1 MNPTPGMRRRRLPT
15 FVETYTRDL
24 KAEDLQRLFTR
35 DTREAYRFFAR
46 HIDVT
51 GLDKLPWHRRTLAH
65 AKLLFLAFSMKLSPA
80 RHVVYEAEN
89 PAGQPFDEQGLESA
103 LVVNRRSDIS
113 AIGAAVVRAV
123 EAHTADTRLADDLTI
138 LLLRRAI
145 VTGAP
150 APAGV

>member
-1 MNPTPGMRRRRLPT
+1 MRRRRLPT

-24 KAEDLQRLFTR
+24 KEEL
-35 DTREAYRFFAR
+35 
-46 HIDVT
+46 
-51 GLDKLPWHRRTLAH
+51 
-65 AKLLFLAFSMKLSPA
+65 
-80 RHVVYEAEN
+80 
-89 PAGQPFDEQGLESA
+89 
-103 LVVNRRSDIS
+103 LVVNRRSDIF

-123 EAHTADTRLADDLTI
+123 EAHTADTRLADGLTI

>member
-1 MNPTPGMRRRRLPT
+1 MRRRRLPT
-15 FVETYTRDL
+15 FVSTYTRDL
-24 KAEDLQRLFTR
+24 KEEL
-35 DTREAYRFFAR
+35 
-46 HIDVT
+46 
-51 GLDKLPWHRRTLAH
+51 
-65 AKLLFLAFSMKLSPA
+65 
-80 RHVVYEAEN
+80 
-89 PAGQPFDEQGLESA
+89 
-103 LVVNRRSDIS
+103 LVVNRRRDIS